1 LTLEPT
7 PPYRKKCASKNVSR
21 DQSPG
26 KEVARLSELSK
37 VTHNELIERGLTE
50 EEYALLDQKGYRNER
65 IIDDYH
71 DGRR

>member
-1 LTLEPT
+1 
-7 PPYRKKCASKNVSR
+7 
-21 DQSPG
+21 
-26 KEVARLSELSK
+26 VARLSELSK

>member
-1 LTLEPT
+1 
-7 PPYRKKCASKNVSR
+7 
-21 DQSPG
+21 
-26 KEVARLSELSK
+26 LSELSK
-37 VTHNELIERGLTE
+37 VTHNELIERGLIE